1 MTITAR
7 TPTPPPDLTGT
18 AINQI
23 MVQIQQTQTALAA
36 SPTPTSTLV
45 AVVETERPQSLSDI
59 ATAIQ
64 LTNAVRATATP
75 RTEVTRA
82 FVPSTPT
89 ANSNT
94 QSRSSI
100 ATALELTDAAAPTL
114 TPTLPPDLTGTA
126 INQIMAQIQQTQT
139 ALAFT
144 PSLTPT
150 LVPTITPTRDLTG
163 TAVMQVLA
171 DLAATQTAL
180 VASPT
185 PIRTATRRAAQ
196 EFIYFISNGDYDN
209 EQEDAEVYRVNPDGT
224 GRQMLIDPL
233 GSADVIWLSPD
244 DRHIVVAVC
253 PANCTDDSFDVALE
267 LYTIDGSFVTTFSP
281 ATRYNRNV
289 RWSPDSRYIVYT
301 TSRYTAGD
309 ADLYTDA
316 ELAIYDRQTGDTRR
330 ITNNDQGDFHATW
343 SPDGRR
349 LALVRCESDGDACN
363 LHIINLIDA
372 DGEINGVLSSQ
383 VLLFQDAAYYN
394 LRWSPDGERIYF
406 IANRDRAGYALYYVT
421 VATEGVTRIVNGG
434 RSDEAGI
441 RTFEVSPD
449 GSRIA
454 LVSYSDADDIDTRS
468 IYIYTI
474 DDESLT
480 RVPMDVS
487 YKNYPSWSPNSR
499 SIVFVRRSSAGRDDL
514 YIYNTQTNA
523 LRQLTDTEPDESYPV
538 WR

>member
-7 TPTPPPDLTGT
+7 TPTP
-18 AINQI
+18 
-23 MVQIQQTQTALAA
+23 
-36 SPTPTSTLV
+36 
-45 AVVETERPQSLSDI
+45 
-59 ATAIQ
+59 
-64 LTNAVRATATP
+64 
-75 RTEVTRA
+75 
-82 FVPSTPT
+82 
-89 ANSNT
+89 
-94 QSRSSI
+94 
-100 ATALELTDAAAPTL
+100 
-114 TPTLPPDLTGTA
+114 PPDLTGTA